1 MGDEGKAASRRH
13 RLAALLFVQ
22 TQKQLTTAG
31 NVTGTSHFM
40 QTFESAGLGDLPMTT
55 SEPFDFSKY
64 KRPQFE
70 GPPRRAR
77 AAEREDDQ
85 MPTENLSELTAAAN
99 AAN

>member
-1 MGDEGKAASRRH
+1 
-13 RLAALLFVQ
+13 
-22 TQKQLTTAG
+22 
-31 NVTGTSHFM
+31 
-40 QTFESAGLGDLPMTT
+40 MTT